1 MMRAGISS
9 SAVERSAGPDHLAGF
24 GFDGIEASRRLEDW
38 IVGTLV
44 DGESTPDGED
54 WQERLGR
61 MSLTR
66 VGAIPSIS
74 PTSAKAKRIPGGWSK
89 FRLARRRGIT
99 VLAITAS
106 SLIKEDDLE
115 ELSGDLLALVEAGHR
130 RVVLNFAAVERLS
143 TWAAR
148 TVAEMLDRYTADGD
162 GMLKVC
168 GLRPRIAGIFE
179 VSGLGREVQVHPDEA
194 SAIESPWIKAPDY
207 RPLPVAVLCALTRA
221 SDTTALT
228 ILPALPQTAPAPAE
242 PSPVEGLPAMRG
254 VRLVSRSGTGKD
266 RAVSVDVP
274 RFLIGRDRSCH
285 LRIGS
290 TSISRFHAAV
300 EQRGGRL
307 YLLDLGSTN
316 GTILNG
322 RTLRG
327 EEAEVRHGDKIQV
340 GPIGLTIDVGSGL
353 VGSSGIEDEVAGWLG
368 APGEGSV
375 PVDDAGVTSSEL
387 LSIDA
392 GDDGLPRIKEEVIE
406 GVLVE
411 TPLMTDLD
419 SDVAIDALRSGL
431 MSSFEGP
438 LPRRLVVN
446 LAHVGHLSC
455 RAIGVLV
462 AHHLRLDQAGG
473 ALRVCEAN
481 PRVAAVLE
489 QVRLSM
495 LIDCHATLDDAVL
508 TSWQGVAEDDV
519 LPVG

>member
-1 MMRAGISS
+1 MMRADISS
-9 SAVERSAGPDHLAGF
+9 STVELSADAEDRARL
-24 GFDGIEASRRLEDW
+24 GFDTDEASRRLEDW

-44 DGESTPDGED
+44 DRESTPEGED
-54 WQERLGR
+54 WQEKLGR

-66 VGAIPSIS
+66 LGAIPTVVPKSS
-74 PTSAKAKRIPGGWSK
+74 RSKGTPGGWSK

-99 VLAITAS
+99 TLAITAS
-106 SLIKEDDLE
+106 SLIKEEDLD
-115 ELSGDLLALVEAGHR
+115 ELSGDLLALAEAGHR
-130 RVVLNFAAVERLS
+130 RVVINFAAVERLS

-148 TVAEMLDRYTADGD
+148 TVAGMLDRYTKDGD

-179 VSGLGREVQVHPDEA
+179 VSGLGRKVEVHPDEA

-207 RPLPVAVLCALTRA
+207 RPLPVEVLFALIRDA
-221 SDTTALT
+221 GPTA
-228 ILPALPQTAPAPAE
+228 PAPTQTVPVPAPAPAE
-242 PSPVEGLPAMRG
+242 TSPVEGFPAMRG
-254 VRLVSRSGTGKD
+254 VRLVSRSAIGKE
-266 RAVSVDVP
+266 RSVSVDVP
-274 RFLIGRDRSCH
+274 RFVIGRDKSCQ

-300 EQRGGRL
+300 EHREGRL
-307 YLLDLGSTN
+307 FLRDLGSTN

-322 RTLRG
+322 RTLRD
-327 EEAEVRHGDKIQV
+327 EEAEVREGDMIQV
-340 GPIGLTIDVGSGL
+340 GPIGLTLDIGTGK
-353 VGSSGIEDEVAGWLG
+353 VGSSVIEEEVASWLRSQG
-368 APGEGSV
+368 DDPV
-375 PVDDAGVTSSEL
+375 PLDDAGVTSTD
-387 LSIDA
+387 LSIPSE
-392 GDDGLPRIKEEVIE
+392 GDGLPRMKEEVIE

-411 TPLMTDLD
+411 TPLMSDLD
-419 SDVAIDALRSGL
+419 SDDAIDALRSGL
-431 MSSFEGP
+431 LTSFEGP

-446 LAHVGHLSC
+446 LAHVGHVSC

-495 LIDCHATLDDAVL
+495 LIDCHSTLDDAVL